1 MSDSVYLGSKEA
13 AERLQMTAR
22 RVIGLCSEGKI
33 EGAFREGRNWKIP
46 EDSVQ
51 AMAAELKARKK
62 CGKEKSQKL
71 LPCAVGNTSYMEIA
85 RDCIFREAK
94 QDTEAHKGN
103 THYSHKL
110 QHPLQIFKF
119 IT

>member
-62 CGKEKSQKL
+62 CGKEKSTPK
-71 LPCAVGNTSYMEIA
+71 YI
-85 RDCIFREAK
+85 
-94 QDTEAHKGN
+94 
-103 THYSHKL
+103 
-110 QHPLQIFKF
+110 KF
-119 IT
+119 L